1 MKSGTDS
8 SKDKLRKEI
17 ANEKRRYTEEELLLM
32 SEEVFSVLEITGT
45 FRDASIIFIYNAMA
59 DEVSTQAFIEKWKSE
74 KHFYLPVVKDDN
86 LVFRKLQD
94 DTLFEKSRI
103 GVNEPVGED
112 FTDYSKIGMVIVP
125 GVAFD
130 RKCNRLGR
138 GKGYYDRFLAKI
150 KAPKVGVCFD
160 FQLKDQI
167 PADDRDVKMD
177 MIVGENELIW

>member
-1 MKSGTDS
+1 MKSGIDS

-17 ANEKRRYTEEELLLM
+17 ADEKRRYTPEELLQM

-45 FRDASIIFIYNAMA
+45 FRDASVILIYNAMA

-74 KHFYLPVVKDDN
+74 KHFYLPVVKNDN

-94 DTLFEKSRI
+94 DTLFEKSKI
-103 GVNEPVGED
+103 GVHEPVGDD
-112 FTDYSKIGMVIVP
+112 FTDYFKIDMVIVP
-125 GVAFD
+125 GTAFD

-167 PADDRDVKMD
+167 PADDRDIKMN